1 MDPVAMVGVW
11 AGAILGVAA
20 VGRLAVSAF
29 TKAVRATVGDEFRKV
44 WGELNDQDEW
54 FHAELRE
61 VKAGLN
67 EVREQFRPNGGS
79 SLRDSVD
86 RLERMMQEY
95 LGGR

>member
-1 MDPVAMVGVW
+1 MDPVLMIGAW
-11 AGAILGVAA
+11 AGAVIATVGA
-20 VGRLAVSAF
+20 GRLLVAAF

-44 WGELNDQDEW
+44 WSELADQDEW

-61 VKAGLN
+61 VRQGLD

-86 RLERMMQEY
+86 RLERM
-95 LGGR
+95 LKAHVDRD

>member
-1 MDPVAMVGVW
+1 MDPLLMVGAW
-11 AGAILGVAA
+11 AGAVIATVGA
-20 VGRLAVSAF
+20 GRLLVVAF

-44 WGELNDQDEW
+44 WSELSDQDEW

-61 VKAGLN
+61 VRQGLD

-86 RLERMMQEY
+86 RLEAMLRDHVQ
-95 LGGR
+95 RD

>member
-1 MDPVAMVGVW
+1 MDPVQMVGIW
-11 AGAILGVAA
+11 AGAIIATAGA
-20 VGRLAVSAF
+20 GRLIVAAF

-44 WGELNDQDEW
+44 WSELSDQDEW

-86 RLERMMQEY
+86 RLERMMREH
-95 LGGR
+95 LDRP